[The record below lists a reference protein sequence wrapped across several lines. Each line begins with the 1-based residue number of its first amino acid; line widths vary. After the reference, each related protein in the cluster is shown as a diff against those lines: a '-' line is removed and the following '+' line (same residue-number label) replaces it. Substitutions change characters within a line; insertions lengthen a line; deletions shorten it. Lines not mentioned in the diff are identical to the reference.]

1 MAEAMTATDLDAD
14 LVERTAKTIGRA
26 RLLTEYS
33 HDPVTISVDGYDLYF
48 RNAHASYRL
57 ALRQQAIA
65 VLRGSELLER
75 VAELERKVAAAK
87 ADLECYGAD
96 PEGDRLARQDAL
108 GHLSKIKNLPEIGAV
123 RPDGFKSGPCPYTN
137 AHTRHWCGCRD
148 CRDA

>member
-75 VAELERKVAAAK
+75 VAELEERMAAAQRELVIYAGEMTGPALARKVSRV
-87 ADLECYGAD
+87 DSI
-96 PEGDRLARQDAL
+96 
-108 GHLSKIKNLPEIGAV
+108 LSKPVPEPIGV
-123 RPDGFKSGPCPYTN
+123 KSKP
-137 AHTRHWCGCRD
+137 
-148 CRDA
+148 